1 MGMTRLPLALL
12 LALPLLARPSA
23 AGEAVDVHR
32 PAARGGLVSI
42 ENAAGSI
49 HVVGWERAEV
59 AVTGAVGRGGAVN
72 VTGGPNRTR
81 IEVEADGN
89 PQSVHSDLEVR
100 VPATSRVEIEG
111 FSASITV
118 ADVSGAVRAESVNG
132 SIAVNGSMTDV
143 RAETVNGSVEVS
155 APAAHVSAESVNG
168 SVTVRGASGDLEAT
182 SVNGRVSVTGG
193 TFTRARLESVNGSV
207 RFEGKLGDGG
217 WLEAETVGGS
227 VDLVL
232 PATVGADFTLS
243 TFSGEIQNELGPAAR
258 RVSRYTTEKEL
269 HFTTGN
275 GKARINVHTLS
286 GGIRVRKQ

>member
-1 MGMTRLPLALL
+1 MTRLPAALL
-12 LALPLLARPSA
+12 MALPLLARPSA

-49 HVVGWERAEV
+49 HVVGWDRAEV
-59 AVTGAVGRGGAVN
+59 AVTGAVGRGAAVN

-81 IEVEADGN
+81 IEVEAEGNHN
-89 PQSVHSDLEVR
+89 PQSVSSDLEVR
-100 VPATSRVEIEG
+100 VPVTSRVEIEG

-132 SIAVNGSMTDV
+132 SIAVSGSMTDV

-155 APAAHVSAESVNG
+155 APAVHVSAESVNG

-207 RFEGKLGDGG
+207 RFEGKLSDGG

-232 PATVGADFTLS
+232 PASVGADFTLS

-258 RVSRYTTEKEL
+258 RASRYTTEKEL
-269 HFTTGN
+269 HFTIGN

-286 GGIRVRKQ
+286 GRISVRKQ